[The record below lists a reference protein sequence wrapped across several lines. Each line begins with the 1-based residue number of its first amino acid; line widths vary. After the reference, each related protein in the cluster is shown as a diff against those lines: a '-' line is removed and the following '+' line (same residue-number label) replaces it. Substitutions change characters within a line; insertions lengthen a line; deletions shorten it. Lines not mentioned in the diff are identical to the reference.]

1 MYILAN
7 ICIELHVYIYYT
19 QIKHIIHSILIPI
32 PIVCFSETALEYTD
46 ASSASEAAKLGIDGG
61 AKTMNQL
68 QAERK
73 RHCLFSGSKKQVSTN
88 VELHSFRV
96 GSTCNCTPLMHFR
109 SNHVSTQ
116 SNEIAGALPPIVYS
130 RTDNATLGLAGF
142 GTRRMWGTHF
152 KSTRKVHSHQRAVD
166 HCESCCTWCCRFT
179 RKCASSILGDWNGR
193 PLI

>member
-7 ICIELHVYIYYT
+7 ICIELHVYILYT
-19 QIKHIIHSILIPI
+19 NQTHIPPHPHSHPHRLFQRNNAWIHRCVERI
-32 PIVCFSETALEYTD
+32 
-46 ASSASEAAKLGIDGG
+46 AATLGIDGG
-61 AKTMNQL
+61 ARTMNQL
-68 QAERK
+68 QAEKTTLLVLRVIQ
-73 RHCLFSGSKKQVSTN
+73 QVDTN
-88 VELHSFRV
+88 VELHSFGV
-96 GSTCNCTPLMHFR
+96 GSTCNCTPLMRFR

-179 RKCASSILGDWNGR
+179 LE
-193 PLI
+193 PP